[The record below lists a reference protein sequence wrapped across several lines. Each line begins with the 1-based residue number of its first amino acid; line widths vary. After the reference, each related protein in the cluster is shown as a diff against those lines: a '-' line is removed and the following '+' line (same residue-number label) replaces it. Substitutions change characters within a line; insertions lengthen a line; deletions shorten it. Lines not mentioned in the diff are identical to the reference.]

1 MAKLTHR
8 IELTIYDRDLI
19 LKYGYVSGRLEAS
32 LRRWPKGQ
40 MVRRVG
46 MDGVELRWL
55 ISDLTHSCNKDK
67 TGRDLDAVVELC
79 EHLECAQRTGNGDS
93 DFW

>member
-32 LRRWPKGQ
+32 LRRWPKA
-40 MVRRVG
+40 
-46 MDGVELRWL
+46 DGSPCGHGSGGASLV
-55 ISDLTHSCNKDK
+55 D
-67 TGRDLDAVVELC
+67 
-79 EHLECAQRTGNGDS
+79 QRPNS
-93 DFW
+93 QLQQR